1 MDVVTSLAAVRA
13 RIEAACAQ
21 AGRDPETVRLL
32 PVSKTQSTKSIMAA
46 YEAGIRIFGENKVQ
60 ELVEKADELAEIAD
74 LRWALIGHL
83 QSNKAKQAAAVA
95 AEFHALDSI
104 KVAAALNGRLDD
116 LGRSLDVF
124 IQVNSSAEPQ
134 KFGLAPEDVEQ
145 FARDLEPFGALRVRG
160 LMTLAVL
167 SDDEQ
172 AVRACFERMR
182 VLQQQL
188 KDANAPGTF
197 DELSM
202 GMSGDFELAIE
213 YGATTVRIGQAIF
226 GERSQ
231 TPLVTLA

>member
-1 MDVVTSLAAVRA
+1 MSVATRLAAVRE
-13 RIEAACAQ
+13 RIEAACLR
-21 AGRDPETVRLL
+21 AGRDPGSVRLL
-32 PVSKTQSTKSIMAA
+32 PVSKTQSTKSIMDA
-46 YEAGIRIFGENKVQ
+46 YDAGIGMFGENKVQ
-60 ELVEKADELAEIAD
+60 ELVEKAEELEGVAD

-104 KVAAALNGRLDD
+104 KVASALNRRLHD

-134 KFGLAPEDVEQ
+134 KFGLEPKAVEQ
-145 FARDLEPFGALRVRG
+145 FAGDLQPFTALRVRG

-167 SDDEQ
+167 SDEER

-182 VLQQQL
+182 ALQQQL
-188 KDANAPGTF
+188 LDAGVPGSF

-213 YGATTVRIGQAIF
+213 YGATNVRVGTAIF
-226 GERSQ
+226 GERR
-231 TPLVTLA
+231 

>member
-1 MDVVTSLAAVRA
+1 MGVATRLADVRA
-13 RIEAACAQ
+13 RIEAACQ
-21 AGRDPETVRLL
+21 RAGRDPEGVRLL
-32 PVSKTQSTKSIMAA
+32 PVSKTQSTKSIMDG
-46 YEAGIRIFGENKVQ
+46 YDAGIRMFGENKVQ
-60 ELVEKADELAEIAD
+60 ELAEKADDLAGVAD

-83 QSNKAKQAAAVA
+83 QSNKANQTAAVA

-104 KVAAALNGRLDD
+104 KVAAALNRRLHD
-116 LGRSLDVF
+116 LDRSLDVF

-134 KFGLAPEDVEQ
+134 KFGLAPEAVEQ
-145 FARDLEPFGALRVRG
+145 FTRDLQPFGALRVRG

-167 SDDEQ
+167 STDER

-182 VLQQQL
+182 VLQQRL
-188 KDANAPGTF
+188 KDTGAPGTF

-202 GMSGDFELAIE
+202 GMSSDFELAIS

-231 TPLVTLA
+231 TRS

>member
-1 MDVVTSLAAVRA
+1 MSVATRLAAVRV
-13 RIEAACAQ
+13 RIQAACARV
-21 AGRDPETVRLL
+21 GRDPETVRLL
-32 PVSKTQSTKSIMAA
+32 PVSKTQSPKSIMEA
-46 YEAGIRIFGENKVQ
+46 YATGIRIFGENKVQ
-60 ELVEKADELAEIAD
+60 EAVEKADELAGIAG

-104 KVAAALNGRLDD
+104 KVAAALDRRLHD

-134 KFGLAPEDVEQ
+134 KFGLAPEAVEQ
-145 FARDLEPFGALRVRG
+145 FTRDLQPFGALRVRG

-167 SDDEQ
+167 STDER
-172 AVRACFERMR
+172 AVGACFERMR

-188 KDANAPGTF
+188 KEAGAPGTF

-202 GMSGDFELAIE
+202 GMSSDFELAIS

-226 GERSQ
+226 GERR
-231 TPLVTLA
+231 

>member
-1 MDVVTSLAAVRA
+1 MDVATRLAAVRA
-13 RIEAACAQ
+13 RIEAACVR
-21 AGRDPETVRLL
+21 AGRDPQTVRLL
-32 PVSKTQSTKSIMAA
+32 PVSKTQSTKSIMEA
-46 YEAGIRIFGENKVQ
+46 YDAGMTMFGENRVQ

-104 KVAAALNGRLDD
+104 KVAAALNSRMHD
-116 LGRSLDVF
+116 LGGKLDVF

-134 KFGLAPEDVEQ
+134 KFGLRPEAVQQ
-145 FARDLEPFGALRVRG
+145 FTHDLQQFGGLRVRG
-160 LMTLAVL
+160 LMTLAVF
-167 SDDEQ
+167 SDDER

-182 VLQQQL
+182 VLQQRL
-188 KDANAPGTF
+188 RDVSAPGSF

-213 YGATTVRIGQAIF
+213 YGATTIRVGTAIF
-226 GERSQ
+226 GERR
-231 TPLVTLA
+231 

>member
-1 MDVVTSLAAVRA
+1 MSVASRLAAVRE
-13 RIEAACAQ
+13 RIEAACLR
-21 AGRDPETVRLL
+21 AGRDPESVRLL
-32 PVSKTQSTKSIMAA
+32 PVSKTQPTKSIMEA
-46 YEAGIRIFGENKVQ
+46 YDAGVRIFGENKVQ
-60 ELVEKADELAEIAD
+60 EAVEKAEELAEVAD

-83 QSNKAKQAAAVA
+83 QSNKARQAAAVA

-104 KVAAALNGRLDD
+104 KVAAALNRRLHD
-116 LGRSLDVF
+116 LGRSLDVY

-134 KFGLAPEDVEQ
+134 KFGLAPEAVEQ
-145 FARDLEPFGALRVRG
+145 FTQDLQQFGALRVRG

-167 SDDEQ
+167 STDER

-188 KDANAPGTF
+188 KVAGVAGDF

-213 YGATTVRIGQAIF
+213 YGATTVRIGTAIF
-226 GERSQ
+226 GERK
-231 TPLVTLA
+231 